1 MKKMLKKTG
10 VAVLSMAMLLSMGA
24 MTAATASAAGESITV
39 EAGTGL
45 TAGDKVCVYKVA
57 TKTASGWAWDKTEYG
72 TAVGADFAAISN
84 YDSSQIKAVA
94 EKLARTVSGTP
105 TATGVVGTAI
115 DVEEGYYL
123 VTSAPKAAGLVAQPM
138 LIEVKAGTAHSITNV
153 KTSPL
158 NLTKVITKVENK
170 TDKVATGGKSAEAS
184 KGETIHY
191 VITAQIPSYS
201 PDATAIQDFVLTDVC
216 DNTLAIVEETI
227 TARIQNNAGVSVT
240 LNKEDAVSDFTATTF
255 KVTVKGNDTTASS
268 VKNNG
273 GNDLVVEYDAVLGD
287 NPTISKGLG
296 AGTSVDD
303 TNRADANKNDVE
315 LTYGNNYAT
324 GGGSDTD
331 GDGDIDE
338 NDEQPKLK
346 DFADVYTSL
355 LKINKTLDGTTA
367 GAGDAA
373 FALYADKACTTV
385 VRAAIET
392 DADGM
397 VAFNGLSSGTY
408 YLKETKTPANFKTAA
423 VAEVVLK
430 VEDTKSV
437 YTAPTNFTEIATGG
451 FKTTIDNP
459 SLETLPA
466 TGGIGT
472 YLFTIGGAAIV
483 LLAGVLFVF
492 YMKKRETEE

>member
-39 EAGTGL
+39 GAGTGL

-57 TKTASGWAWDKTEYG
+57 TKTASGWAWDKTDYE
-72 TAVGADFAAISN
+72 TAVGADVAAISN

-115 DVEEGYYL
+115 NVEEGYYL

-216 DNTLAIVEETI
+216 DNTLAIDATTI

-240 LNKEDAVSDFTATTF
+240 LNADAVSDVTATTF
-255 KVTVKGNDTTASS
+255 KVTVKGNDATAQG
-268 VKNNG
+268 VKSNG

-338 NDEQPKLK
+338 DDEQPKLK

-423 VAEVVLK
+423 VAEVVLN
-430 VEDTKSV
+430 VDDTKSV
-437 YTAPTNFTEIATGG
+437 YVAPANFTAMTTGG
-451 FKTTIDNP
+451 FETTIDNP